1 MISKKV
7 GIVESI
13 KSSDDNLEDIR
24 VNVSGQIQRAYNYPK
39 TFDPV
44 SPIMPLAFKSIL
56 KYANTFGSIRSG
68 NTFVYPVNVIY
79 IGIIITK

>member
-39 TFDPV
+39 MTG
-44 SPIMPLAFKSIL
+44 K
-56 KYANTFGSIRSG
+56 
-68 NTFVYPVNVIY
+68 VNEGDKVIF
-79 IGIIITK
+79 IEGRIEKQC

>member
-24 VNVSGQIQRAYNYPK
+24 VNVSGQIQRIQLFFVKNV
-39 TFDPV
+39 DMSLLNGSGSV
-44 SPIMPLAFKSIL
+44 RLAKP
-56 KYANTFGSIRSG
+56 TTR
-68 NTFVYPVNVIY
+68 
-79 IGIIITK
+79 

>member
-39 TFDPV
+39 MTGKVAVGDEV
-44 SPIMPLAFKSIL
+44 IL
-56 KYANTFGSIRSG
+56 TLLLLSL
-68 NTFVYPVNVIY
+68 VLVQED
-79 IGIIITK
+79 IIS

>member
-39 TFDPV
+39 MTG
-44 SPIMPLAFKSIL
+44 K
-56 KYANTFGSIRSG
+56 
-68 NTFVYPVNVIY
+68 VNEGYKVI
-79 IGIIITK
+79 